1 MELTVKPVAGGT
13 DGGVAVLA
21 AETGEQLG
29 VGDGDPVVLR
39 GEDAAAAAR
48 IRVDGRGRT
57 GGDEVRADS
66 PLRRSA
72 GVGVGDTVIV
82 ERAQASAAERVTL
95 AASGSTLGEGG
106 LSVRE
111 ALSDRVLVAGQRVTV
126 APDGPDAGGAGHT
139 ADSRHRFPIRVLD
152 TRPAGPV
159 VVTAATRVRFDS
171 DPAAEELE
179 AAGRPGDRG
188 DGPTYDDIGGLAAE
202 LEQIR
207 ETVERPLR
215 DPGLFEHL
223 GVDAPSGVLLYG
235 PPGTGKTLIAT
246 ALATE
251 TGVAFETIS
260 GPAVTSKYYG
270 ETEERLREIF
280 DRARENAPAI
290 VFVDELDSLAGKRD
304 ESSDAGSRV
313 VGQLLALLDGLD
325 SDDRIVVVG
334 TTNRVDAVD
343 PALRR
348 PGRFDREIE
357 VGVPDRDGREEILRV
372 HARGV
377 PLAADVDFGDVADRT
392 HGFVGAD
399 LANLVRESA
408 LRAVRRVQPD
418 PSEPVPPDARG
429 EVEVTAADVEAA
441 LTGIE
446 PSALREV
453 FVEVPDVAW
462 DDVGGLGAATRQLQE
477 TIEWPLRYPEAFD
490 RVDLDPAKG
499 VLLYGPPGTGKTLL
513 AKAVASEAESNFIP
527 VKGPELLDKYVGE
540 SEGSVREVFA
550 KARENAPTVVFFDE
564 IDALAGERGR
574 SAGDAG
580 VGERVVSQ
588 LLTELDGLE
597 ALENVVVVATTNRR
611 DLLDDAL
618 LRPGRFDRQIHVGVP
633 DEAARREIL
642 GIHTDSRPLAN
653 DVDLGDLAARTAGFV
668 GADIEAVCR
677 EAAATAVREYVDDGD
692 DAGEIVLTADHFE
705 TALADVGSRGEGGDR
720 SDASRGSGVLED
732 PTSGE
737 SNATQPDGGGEDR
750 E

>member
-1 MELTVKPVAGGT
+1 MELAVKPVAGG
-13 DGGVAVLA
+13 DAGEGVAVLA

-29 VGDGDPVVLR
+29 VDEGDPVVLR
-39 GEDAAAAAR
+39 GADDEAAAAR
-48 IRVDGRGRT
+48 IRVDDRGRT
-57 GGDEVRADS
+57 DADGVRVDS
-66 PLRRSA
+66 ALRRSA
-72 GVGVGDTVIV
+72 GVDVGDPVTVQPT
-82 ERAQASAAERVTL
+82 EAPAAERVTL
-95 AASGSTLGEGG
+95 AAPGGALAEGA
-106 LSVRE
+106 LSVRDG
-111 ALSDRVLVAGQRVTV
+111 LSGRVVVAGQRVTV

-139 ADSRHRFPIRVLD
+139 ADSRHRYPVRVRE
-152 TRPAGPV
+152 TRPEGPV
-159 VVTAATRVRFDS
+159 AVTGTTRLRFDS
-171 DPAAEELE
+171 DPAEERLDAVAGPRPE
-179 AAGRPGDRG
+179 DRAGR
-188 DGPTYDDIGGLAAE
+188 PTYDDIGGLEAE
-202 LEQIR
+202 LERVR
-207 ETVERPLR
+207 ETVERPLC
-215 DPGLFEHL
+215 DPDLFEHL

-246 ALATE
+246 ALANE

-260 GPAVTSKYYG
+260 GPAITSKYYG

-304 ESSDAGSRV
+304 ESGDAGSRV
-313 VGQLLALLDGLD
+313 VAQLLALLDGLG
-325 SDDRIVVVG
+325 SDDRVVVVG

-357 VGVPDRDGREEILRV
+357 IGVPDRDGREAILRI
-372 HARGV
+372 HAREV

-408 LRAVRRVQPD
+408 LRAVRRVEPD
-418 PSEPVPPDARG
+418 PAEPVSPGARG

-462 DDVGGLGAATRQLQE
+462 EDVGGLDAATRQLQE

-490 RVDLDPAKG
+490 RVDLHPAKG

-513 AKAVASEAESNFIP
+513 AKAVANEAESNFIS

-540 SEGSVREVFA
+540 SEESVREVFA

-564 IDALAGERGR
+564 IDALAGERGQ
-574 SAGDAG
+574 AGDAG

-597 ALENVVVVATTNRR
+597 ALEDVVVVATTNRR
-611 DLLDDAL
+611 ELLDDAL
-618 LRPGRFDRQIHVGVP
+618 LRPGRFDRQVHVGVP
-633 DEAARREIL
+633 DEAGRREIFA
-642 GIHTDSRPLAN
+642 IHAEGRPLAD
-653 DVDLGDLAARTAGFV
+653 DVDLDDLAARTAGFV

-677 EAAATAVREYVDDGD
+677 EAAAAAVREYVGGGGGGD
-692 DAGEIVLTADHFE
+692 VGDIELTPDHFE
-705 TALADVGSRGEGGDR
+705 AALADVRSRDGTGRGREGPNG
-720 SDASRGSGVLED
+720 
-732 PTSGE
+732 T
-737 SNATQPDGGGEDR
+737 NATGHDGPDAG
-750 E
+750 